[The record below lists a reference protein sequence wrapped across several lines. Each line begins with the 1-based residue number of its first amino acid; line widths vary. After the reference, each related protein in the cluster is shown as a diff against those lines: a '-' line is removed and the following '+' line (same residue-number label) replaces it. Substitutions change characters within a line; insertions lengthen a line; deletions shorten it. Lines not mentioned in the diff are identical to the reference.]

1 MKKVSIYSSD
11 FRIQEDWNDLLEE
24 LDYSAEERETI
35 EEVEL
40 SITKAEVPDTTIEGK
55 HY

>member
-11 FRIQEDWNDLLEE
+11 FSRQEDWNDLLEE
-24 LDYSAEERETI
+24 LNYSEEERKTI

-40 SITKAEVPDTTIEGK
+40 TVNASEVPDGTIEDK
-55 HY
+55 QY